1 MNFDLSEEEEMLK
14 ALAERFVK
22 DRYQPEMR
30 RAYLASESGFSADNW
45 ALLGELG
52 LISAMFAERD
62 GGLGIGPVGLATIF
76 EALGRGLV
84 VEPLID
90 NIAIAAALFAATAGD
105 DLKQVWM
112 DALAI
117 GEKRVAFAHRE
128 QPARRS
134 LTWVETRAVRNGAGT
149 RLTGTKS
156 LVPGGDGVDAY
167 IVTAR
172 TSGQAG
178 DRDGIGLYLVQ
189 ANSAGLSANPW
200 RLVDGSVAVSLTLD
214 SVEATPLGGGMAQIE
229 TAFDRAALLQSAE
242 ALGIMEK
249 LFADTRDYLRTRQQ
263 FGKALG
269 TFQAIQ
275 HRMVAQYAVLE
286 QARALLNLAMMA
298 EGPAAHRAIHGAKA
312 YISDASVTLGHEM
325 IQFHGGMGV
334 TDELIIGHGHKRLL
348 MLSRWPEDATASLD
362 RYAAA

>member
-1 MNFDLSEEEEMLK
+1 
-14 ALAERFVK
+14 
-22 DRYQPEMR
+22 MR
-30 RAYLASESGFSADNW
+30 RIYLASESGFSSGNW
-45 ALLGELG
+45 TLLGELG
-52 LISAMFAERD
+52 LISALFAESD

-90 NIAIAAALFAATAGD
+90 NIAIAATLFAATAAD
-105 DLKQVWM
+105 ELKNEWIG
-112 DALAI
+112 ALAM
-117 GEKRVAFAHRE
+117 GNKRVAFAHRE
-128 QPARRS
+128 QKARRS
-134 LTWVETRAVRNGAGT
+134 LSWVETRAVMNGKGPK
-149 RLTGTKS
+149 LTGTKS

-167 IVTAR
+167 IVSAR

-178 DRDGIGLYLVQ
+178 DRDGIGLFLVQ
-189 ANSAGLSANPW
+189 ANSEGLTANPW
-200 RLVDGSVAVSLTLD
+200 RLVDGSLAVSLSLD
-214 SVEATPLGGGMAQIE
+214 AVEASPLGGSMADIE
-229 TAFDRAALLQSAE
+229 AAFDRGSLLQSAE

-249 LFADTRDYLRTRQQ
+249 LFADTLDYLRTRQQ

-275 HRMVAQYAVLE
+275 HRMVAQYAALE

-298 EGPAAHRAIHGAKA
+298 EGPAARRAIHGAKA
-312 YISDASVTLGHEM
+312 YIADASVTLGHEM

-334 TDELIIGHGHKRLL
+334 TDELVIGHGHKRLL

-362 RYAAA
+362 RYAAN